1 MYPDKH
7 KEIITYLMEGKFITV
22 ADLLFE
28 VIKKNEDFYIEFFE
42 KSFGFELISNHDY
55 YYLVSSETNENT
67 SRDFSIFFS
76 ILGYE
81 LDKDGKN
88 FLEELNYSEFH
99 IDEIIEY
106 FKNSSWSDVIK
117 ANKQLNNEEN
127 LKRHIGN
134 MVKRNIAVKQGNER
148 YSFTKAHKLFIDFAK
163 DLKGDFNN
171 EINSKPQTNF
181 SAEKM

>member
-7 KEIITYLMEGKFITV
+7 KEIVTSLMEGKFITV

-42 KSFGFELISNHDY
+42 KSFGFELIGNHDY
-55 YYLVSSETNENT
+55 YYLISSETNENT

-76 ILGYE
+76 ILCYE

-117 ANKQLNNEEN
+117 ANKQLNNDEN
-127 LKRHIGN
+127 LKRHIGT
-134 MVKRNIAVKQGNER
+134 MVKRNIAVKQNNEI

-163 DLKGDFNN
+163 DLIKDDKS
-171 EINSKPQTNF
+171 ETN
-181 SAEKM
+181 

>member
-7 KEIITYLMEGKFITV
+7 KEIVTSLMEGKFITV

-42 KSFGFELISNHDY
+42 KSFGFELIGNHDY
-55 YYLVSSETNENT
+55 YYLISSETNENT

-76 ILGYE
+76 ILCYE

-99 IDEIIEY
+99 IDQIIEY
-106 FKNSSWSDVIK
+106 FKNSSWLDVIN
-117 ANKQLNNEEN
+117 ANKQLNNDEN
-127 LKRHIGN
+127 LKRHIGT
-134 MVKRNIAVKQGNER
+134 MVKRNIAVKQNNER
-148 YSFTKAHKLFIDFAK
+148 YSFTKAHKLFIDFVK
-163 DLKGDFNN
+163 DLIKDDKR
-171 EINSKPQTNF
+171 ETT
-181 SAEKM
+181 

>member
-7 KEIITYLMEGKFITV
+7 KEIVTSLMEGKFITV

-42 KSFGFELISNHDY
+42 KSFGFELIGNHDY
-55 YYLVSSETNENT
+55 YYLISSETNENT

-76 ILGYE
+76 ILCYE

-117 ANKQLNNEEN
+117 ANKQLNNDEN
-127 LKRHIGN
+127 LKRHIGT
-134 MVKRNIAVKQGNER
+134 MVKRNIAVKQNNER
-148 YSFTKAHKLFIDFAK
+148 YSFTKAHKLFIDFVK
-163 DLKGDFNN
+163 DLIKDDKS
-171 EINSKPQTNF
+171 ETN
-181 SAEKM
+181 

>member
-7 KEIITYLMEGKFITV
+7 KEIVTSLMEGKFITV
-22 ADLLFE
+22 AGLLFE
-28 VIKKNEDFYIEFFE
+28 VIKKNEDFYINFFE
-42 KSFGFELISNHDY
+42 KSFGFELIGNQDY
-55 YYLVSSETNENT
+55 YYLISSETNENT

-76 ILGYE
+76 ILCYE

-117 ANKQLNNEEN
+117 ANKQLNNDEN
-127 LKRHIGN
+127 LKRHIGT
-134 MVKRNIAVKQGNER
+134 MVKRNIAVKQNNER

-163 DLKGDFNN
+163 DLIKD
-171 EINSKPQTNF
+171 
-181 SAEKM
+181 EKK

>member
-7 KEIITYLMEGKFITV
+7 KEIVTSLMEGKFITV
-22 ADLLFE
+22 AELLFE

-42 KSFGFELISNHDY
+42 KSFGFELIGNHDY
-55 YYLVSSETNENT
+55 YYLISSDTNENT

-76 ILGYE
+76 ILCYE

-106 FKNSSWSDVIK
+106 FKNSSWSDIIK

-127 LKRHIGN
+127 LKRHIGT
-134 MVKRNIAVKQGNER
+134 MVKRNIAVKQNNER
-148 YSFTKAHKLFIDFAK
+148 YTFTKAHKLFIDFAK
-163 DLKGDFNN
+163 DLIKDDKS
-171 EINSKPQTNF
+171 ETT
-181 SAEKM
+181 

>member
-7 KEIITYLMEGKFITV
+7 KEIVTSLMEGKFITV

-28 VIKKNEDFYIEFFE
+28 LIKKNEDFYVEFFE
-42 KSFGFELISNHDY
+42 KSFGFELIGNHDY
-55 YYLVSSETNENT
+55 YYLISSNTNENT

-76 ILGYE
+76 ILCYE

-117 ANKQLNNEEN
+117 ANKQLNNEES
-127 LKRHIGN
+127 LKRHIGI
-134 MVKRNIAVKQGNER
+134 MVKRNIAVKQNNER

-163 DLKGDFNN
+163 DLIKDDQSESN
-171 EINSKPQTNF
+171 
-181 SAEKM
+181 

>member
-7 KEIITYLMEGKFITV
+7 KEIVTSLMEGKFITV
-22 ADLLFE
+22 AEFLFE
-28 VIKKNEDFYIEFFE
+28 IIKKHEDFYVEFFE
-42 KSFGFELISNHDY
+42 KSFGFELIGNHDY
-55 YYLVSSETNENT
+55 YYLISSDTNENT

-76 ILGYE
+76 ILCYE

-88 FLEELNYSEFH
+88 FLEELNYYEFH

-117 ANKQLNNEEN
+117 ANKQLNNEES
-127 LKRHIGN
+127 LKRHIGI
-134 MVKRNIAVKQGNER
+134 MVKRNIAVKQNNER

-163 DLKGDFNN
+163 DLIK
-171 EINSKPQTNF
+171 E
-181 SAEKM
+181 EKRETT